1 MVLGTIILIGFLV
14 LVIGA
19 IMYFIG
25 IYNQLVQIKVNIDKS
40 WGNIE
45 VLEKQRFDEIPKLV
59 KICEGYMQ
67 YERET
72 LEKVVAARTRYLEAK
87 TPGQQ
92 AQAGSDMSSAL
103 KTLFAVAENYP
114 QLKADQNFTHLQSR
128 VSGLENDLADRREF
142 YNESVAIFNTRIK
155 QIPDMFVANML
166 GYQAKD
172 MYQAAEA
179 EKKSPEIKFN
189 LPK

>member
-1 MVLGTIILIGFLV
+1 MIIGTLILIAFLV
-14 LVIGA
+14 LVIA
-19 IMYFIG
+19 VIMYFIA
-25 IYNQLVQIKVNIDKS
+25 IYNQLVQVKVNIDKS
-40 WGNIE
+40 WANIE

-72 LEKVVAARTRYLEAK
+72 LEKVTAARTRYLDAK

-92 AQAGSDMSSAL
+92 AEAGSAMTGAL

-114 QLKADQNFTHLQSR
+114 QLKADSNFAHLQSR

-142 YNESVAIFNTRIK
+142 YNESVAVFNTRIR

-166 GYQAKD
+166 GYQAKE
-172 MYQAAEA
+172 MYQVAAE
-179 EKKSPEIKFN
+179 EKKSPEIKFS

>member
-1 MVLGTIILIGFLV
+1 MVLGTMILIGFLV
-14 LVIGA
+14 LVIAA

-25 IYNQLVQIKVNIDKS
+25 IYNQLVQVKVNIDKS

-72 LEKVVAARTRYLEAK
+72 LEKVISARTKFLDAK
-87 TPGQQ
+87 TPGAM
-92 AQAGSDMSSAL
+92 AQASSDMAGAL

-114 QLKADQNFTHLQSR
+114 QLKADQNFVHLQGR
-128 VSGLENDLADRREF
+128 VTALENQIADRREF
-142 YNESVAIFNTRIK
+142 YNESVAIFNTRIR
-155 QIPDMFVANML
+155 QFPDMIVANMM
-166 GYQAKD
+166 GYMERE
-172 MYQAAEA
+172 MYKVAEA
-179 EKKSPEIKFN
+179 EKKSPDISFN
-189 LPK
+189 MPK

>member
-1 MVLGTIILIGFLV
+1 MILGTMILIGFLV
-14 LVIGA
+14 LVIAA
-19 IMYFIG
+19 IMYLIG
-25 IYNQLVQIKVNIDKS
+25 IYNQLVQVKVNIEKS

-45 VLEKQRFDEIPKLV
+45 VLEKQRFDEIPKLI

-72 LEKVVAARTRYLEAK
+72 LEKVTAARTHFLDAK
-87 TPGQQ
+87 TPAQQ
-92 AQAGSDMSSAL
+92 TAAGGEMTGAL

-114 QLKADQNFTHLQSR
+114 QLKADANFGHLQAR

-142 YNESVAIFNTRIK
+142 YNESVAVFNTRIR
-155 QIPDMFVANML
+155 QFPDLLVANML
-166 GYQAKD
+166 GYQARE
-172 MYQAAEA
+172 MYQVAEA
-179 EKKSPEIKFN
+179 EKKSPEVKFN

>member
-1 MVLGTIILIGFLV
+1 MIVGTLILIAFLV
-14 LVIGA
+14 VVIAA
-19 IMYFIG
+19 ILYFIG
-25 IYNQLVQIKVNIDKS
+25 IYNQLVQVKVNIDKS
-40 WGNIE
+40 WANIE

-72 LEKVVAARTRYLEAK
+72 LEKVIAARTKYLDAG
-87 TPGQQ
+87 TP
-92 AQAGSDMSSAL
+92 AQKAAAGADMSGAL

-114 QLKADQNFTHLQSR
+114 QLKADENFVHLQDR
-128 VSGLENDLADRREF
+128 VTALENDLADRREF
-142 YNESVAIFNTRIK
+142 YNESVAVFNTRIK
-155 QIPDMFVANML
+155 QVPDMFVANML
-166 GYQAKD
+166 GYQPKE
-172 MYQAAEA
+172 MYQVAAE

>member
-1 MVLGTIILIGFLV
+1 MIGILILLALV
-14 LVIGA
+14 LAAVA
-19 IMYFIG
+19 LVAYMIG
-25 IYNQLVQIKVNIDKS
+25 IYNQLIQVKVNIDKS

-45 VLEKQRFDEIPKLV
+45 VLEKQRFDEIPKLI

-72 LEKVVAARTRYLEAK
+72 LEKVVAARTKYLDAK

-92 AQAGSDMSSAL
+92 AQAGGDMTSAL

-114 QLKADQNFTHLQSR
+114 QLKADSNFAHLQAR

-142 YNESVAIFNTRIK
+142 YNESVAVFNTRIK

-166 GYQAKD
+166 GYQPKD
-172 MYQAAEA
+172 MYQVAEA

>member
-1 MVLGTIILIGFLV
+1 MIIGTLILIAFLV
-14 LVIGA
+14 LVIAA
-19 IMYFIG
+19 IMYFIA
-25 IYNQLVQIKVNIDKS
+25 IYNQLVQVKVNIDKS
-40 WGNIE
+40 WANIE

-72 LEKVVAARTRYLEAK
+72 LEKVIAARTKYLDAG
-87 TPGQQ
+87 TP
-92 AQAGSDMSSAL
+92 AQKAAAGADMSGAL

-114 QLKADQNFTHLQSR
+114 QLKADENFVHLQDR
-128 VSGLENDLADRREF
+128 VTALENDLADRREF
-142 YNESVAIFNTRIK
+142 YNESVAVFNTRIK
-155 QIPDMFVANML
+155 QVPDMFVANML
-166 GYQAKD
+166 GYQPKE
-172 MYQAAEA
+172 MYQVAAE